1 MFNLIYYL
9 QKVGCRILKVFS
21 NICPQSSD
29 RVVQCIGKANECMD
43 AISDILVL
51 IKEVPIKGSIQNYDP
66 INFDDYLA
74 DKYGGFGGDGG
85 NFNWNIN
92 INNIVVRKAV
102 MFKVHAIFVCVCA
115 VLEKIINEKLYR
127 KGYQYHSWCVFKSTF
142 IRCSYGHFTIQHTY
156 IYTLW
161 LIPSKR
167 CKKKNIAKQSG
178 KN

>member
-1 MFNLIYYL
+1 MVVVAAAAVVELVDVIQVTTKLQIENVIILIFSFNLICVYL

-85 NFNWNIN
+85 
-92 INNIVVRKAV
+92 
-102 MFKVHAIFVCVCA
+102 
-115 VLEKIINEKLYR
+115 KLQLQLHPI
-127 KGYQYHSWCVFKSTF
+127 QYEIK
-142 IRCSYGHFTIQHTY
+142 
-156 IYTLW
+156 
-161 LIPSKR
+161 
-167 CKKKNIAKQSG
+167 
-178 KN
+178 

>member
-1 MFNLIYYL
+1 MIEKRQRLFVAVVEPVGVTSHNKIPIENVIILIFSFNSIYVYL

-85 NFNWNIN
+85 NFS
-92 INNIVVRKAV
+92 
-102 MFKVHAIFVCVCA
+102 C
-115 VLEKIINEKLYR
+115 
-127 KGYQYHSWCVFKSTF
+127 HSWQS
-142 IRCSYGHFTIQHTY
+142 SYT
-156 IYTLW
+156 
-161 LIPSKR
+161 
-167 CKKKNIAKQSG
+167 
-178 KN
+178 

>member
-1 MFNLIYYL
+1 M
-9 QKVGCRILKVFS
+9 GCRILKVFS

-85 NFNWNIN
+85 NSNRNNYNNREGGNGQGRDNIYIVYTIFMCTVEVDHQVDGTINSMAMMERSQVQFLLKQKHQYLKHHTQCAIENRSFIQN
-92 INNIVVRKAV
+92 IR
-102 MFKVHAIFVCVCA
+102 
-115 VLEKIINEKLYR
+115 
-127 KGYQYHSWCVFKSTF
+127 S
-142 IRCSYGHFTIQHTY
+142 
-156 IYTLW
+156 
-161 LIPSKR
+161 
-167 CKKKNIAKQSG
+167 
-178 KN
+178 